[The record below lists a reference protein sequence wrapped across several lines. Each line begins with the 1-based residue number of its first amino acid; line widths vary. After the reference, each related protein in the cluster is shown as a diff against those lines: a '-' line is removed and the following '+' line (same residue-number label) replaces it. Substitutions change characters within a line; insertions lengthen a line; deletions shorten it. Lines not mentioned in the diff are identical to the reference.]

1 MNSFKRKQ
9 QGVALII
16 VLLIVA
22 IVSVLATEMGSRLQ
36 LQIKRASNIKEN
48 NQAYWYAMGAEQYA
62 RKSIKQ
68 LMVNDGNVIHLEQ
81 PWNQEFAYPIEG
93 GGIQAQLVDM
103 QSCFNLNALREPP
116 TDASSQTGGTP
127 SDGKPLLPE
136 RMLAFERLL
145 QQVEPAIPSYN
156 IDMLRDSLVDW
167 LDSDQSPT
175 GYGVEDSEYES
186 LQFPYVAANNYMVHK
201 SELRL
206 INGVELAWFRELLKL
221 VCVLPNDSL
230 FSININ
236 TVTEENAAVIVA
248 ATGLGLS
255 DAQSILAT
263 RSSGA
268 FQTTQNFL
276 DDPSIQALQPKL
288 TNEQI
293 SWFDVKTSHF
303 ILHTKTKYNDATFA
317 MQTLF
322 KVDTK
327 NNVTVI
333 RRDFS
338 GF

>member
-1 MNSFKRKQ
+1 MNRLKSKQ
-9 QGVALII
+9 QGVALIV

-48 NQAYWYAMGAEQYA
+48 NQAYWYAKGAEQYA

-68 LMVNDGNVIHLEQ
+68 LMVNDGDVIHLEQ
-81 PWNQEFAYPIEG
+81 PWNQEYAFPIEG
-93 GGIQAQLVDM
+93 GGIEVQLVDM
-103 QSCFNLNALREPP
+103 QSCFNLNALREPKVAP
-116 TDASSQTGGTP
+116 GETADP
-127 SDGKPLLPE
+127 KILEE

-145 QQVEPAIPSYN
+145 QNVDPAIPSYN

-167 LDSDQSPT
+167 LDADNSTT
-175 GYGVEDSEYES
+175 GFGVEDSEYES
-186 LQFPYVAANNYMVHK
+186 LQFPYVAANNYMLHK

-206 INGVELAWFRELLKL
+206 IHGVEVPWLKELLKL

-230 FSININ
+230 FLININ
-236 TVTEENAAVIVA
+236 TVSEENAAVIAA
-248 ATGLGLS
+248 ATGISLF
-255 DAQSILAT
+255 DAQSILAN

-268 FQTTQNFL
+268 FQTTENFL
-276 DDPSIQALQPKL
+276 NDPSIQALEPRL
-288 TNEQI
+288 TDEQKN
-293 SWFDVKTSHF
+293 WFDVKTSHF

-322 KVDTK
+322 KVDAS
-327 NNVTVI
+327 NNVSVI
-333 RRDFS
+333 RRDFG

>member
-1 MNSFKRKQ
+1 MNQFKRKQ

-62 RKSIKQ
+62 RKSIRE
-68 LMVNDGNVIHLEQ
+68 LMDNDGDVIHLEQ
-81 PWNQEFAYPIEG
+81 PWNQEFIYPIEG

-103 QSCFNLNALREPP
+103 QSCFNLNSLRKPSTAP
-116 TDASSQTGGTP
+116 NTTSDTVTG
-127 SDGKPLLPE
+127 SDSLLSD

-145 QQVEPAIPSYN
+145 QQIEPTIPSYN
-156 IDMLRDSLVDW
+156 IDILRDSLVDW
-167 LDSDQSPT
+167 LDEDDNPT
-175 GYGVEDSEYES
+175 NFGAEDSEYES

-206 INGVELAWFRELLKL
+206 INGVEAPWLRELLKQ

-230 FSININ
+230 FKININ
-236 TVTEENAAVIVA
+236 TVGEKNASVIAA
-248 ATGLGLS
+248 ATGLSLY
-255 DAQSILAT
+255 DAQSILAN
-263 RSSGA
+263 RGSEG
-268 FQTTQNFL
+268 FQKTATFL
-276 DDPSIQALQPKL
+276 SDPSIEALEPRL
-288 TNEQI
+288 NDEQR

-322 KVDTK
+322 KIDSS
-327 NNVTVI
+327 NNVIVI